1 MVLSVFRLVMN
12 GALKTAFEGHLHLHP
27 ISQTHQFRPTL
38 TYMDV
43 FHRKNRRRANGDDD
57 SDSDDG
63 PPPDPDD
70 PNPPAQV
77 KKEPKAAGEAK
88 EVTVSL
94 RKTDDKGMG
103 AQSSS
108 SGMSA
113 VRREMMQAIREEED
127 EPWQELKYCDGEVM
141 VLLVFTSPALTSYF
155 YRAKSLLKRLTPSSR
170 GPNKDSLADL
180 ILLRY

>member
-1 MVLSVFRLVMN
+1 MN

-141 VLLVFTSPALTSYF
+141 ALLVFTSPALTS
-155 YRAKSLLKRLTPSSR
+155 
-170 GPNKDSLADL
+170 
-180 ILLRY
+180 